1 MKKKF
6 DFLGLVLTSVFAMWG
21 LGMATAVNYLADQSL
36 TAVFISVLSFILP
49 LLLGFLGLRLS
60 LWLHRKKYQVKRSG
74 GIAKRLLAV
83 LVLTAILSGTGQ
95 LLYAIEWQTYTVDT
109 VVETPMKGRHV
120 VLLIDISGSM
130 KAEKDACIEAAC
142 QLVEGMDETTTMQV
156 IAFAG
161 AVTER
166 CTSAY
171 LPLTADNKITLQEMI
186 RSVDMAGGTNFN
198 QPLEMAIKTLR
209 DDQDPEY
216 RSMILMLT
224 DGKESVDDAI
234 KGTLTDPDCGIEL
247 FTARITDGSDGTDA
261 NVQDLISLAV
271 QDFPIAQQADGSVD
285 MSNVLDT
292 FLAAINYQ
300 RTVREEHRKLALGSD
315 LLFHFFEEP
324 SGEAYWWRPVIAAAV
339 FGLYA
344 VLVSVAYYGRPGK
357 ISLLLSLSAGLITGF
372 ALEFEISIFPLPL
385 LICLGGF
392 AVYEIEEVKTDV

>member
-6 DFLGLVLTSVFAMWG
+6 DFLGLVLTSIFATWG

-36 TAVFISVLSFILP
+36 TAVFITVLSFILP

-60 LWLHRKKYQVKRSG
+60 LWLHRKKYHVKGSG

-83 LVLTAILSGTGQ
+83 LVLTAVLSGIGQ

-130 KAEKDACIEAAC
+130 QDKKDACIEASC
-142 QLVEGMDETTTMQV
+142 QLVEGMDESTTMQV
-156 IAFAG
+156 IAFAST
-161 AVTER
+161 VTDR

-171 LPLTADNKITLQEMI
+171 LPLTADNKTMLQEMI

-209 DDQDPEY
+209 DSQDPEY

-224 DGKESVDDAI
+224 DGQASVDDTI
-234 KGTLTDPDCGIEL
+234 TGTLTDPDCGIEL
-247 FTARITDGSDGTDA
+247 FTTRITNGNDGKDA
-261 NVQDLISLAV
+261 NQDLISLAV

-292 FLAAINYQ
+292 LLAAINHQ
-300 RTVREEHRKLALGSD
+300 KTVHEEYRKLALGSD
-315 LLFHFFEEP
+315 LLFHFFEE
-324 SGEAYWWRPVIAAAV
+324 SSSEAYWWRPMIAAAV

-344 VLVSVAYYGRPGK
+344 VLVSVAYYGKPSK
-357 ISLLLSLSAGLITGF
+357 ISLLLSLAAGLITGF
-372 ALEFEISIFPLPL
+372 ALEFEISFFPLPL
-385 LICLGGF
+385 LICLSGF
-392 AVYEIEEVKTDV
+392 AVYEIEEVKPDV